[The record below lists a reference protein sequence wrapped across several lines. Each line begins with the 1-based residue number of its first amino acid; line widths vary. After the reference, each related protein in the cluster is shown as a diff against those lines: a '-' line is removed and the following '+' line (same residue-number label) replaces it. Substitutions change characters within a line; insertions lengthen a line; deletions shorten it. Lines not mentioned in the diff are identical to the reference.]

1 MSSEESS
8 FKDIEVVVDNE
19 KQNWLKRTHVGKFL
33 GLTKILM
40 SVKGLDKLEI
50 RVRNDIKTAPYTACW
65 PGSKNQQNKTDTFLP
80 KKSLQYAISRS
91 RKSTYNL
98 RILVKALRI
107 NIHENKIYVSC
118 SLKSKKRY

>member
-19 KQNWLKRTHVGKFL
+19 KQNWFKRTHVGKFL

-65 PGSKNQQNKTDTFLP
+65 PGSKNQKKQN
-80 KKSLQYAISRS
+80 
-91 RKSTYNL
+91 
-98 RILVKALRI
+98 
-107 NIHENKIYVSC
+107 
-118 SLKSKKRY
+118 